1 MKYKTNWKTS
11 FNIETNTYLLIITS
25 NDNGLNAPIK
35 RQRVANWIKKKKEP
49 NFFKW
54 TKYTKRHFPKED
66 IQRNA

>member
-35 RQRVANWIKKKKEP
+35 RQRVANWIKKREKISII
-49 NFFKW
+49 
-54 TKYTKRHFPKED
+54 D
-66 IQRNA
+66 ISGKTHTLK